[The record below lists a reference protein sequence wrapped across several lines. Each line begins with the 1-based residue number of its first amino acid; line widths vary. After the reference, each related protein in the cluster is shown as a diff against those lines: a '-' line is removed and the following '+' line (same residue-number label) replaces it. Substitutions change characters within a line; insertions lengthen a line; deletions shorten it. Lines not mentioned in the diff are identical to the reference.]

1 MTRTTTDQLPARAAE
16 IAATPP
22 GSDPAVGGRRRSAG
36 GIVPVLAFAGIV
48 VAVMQTL
55 LVPVIKDLPLLLNT
69 APSNATWVMTATLLA
84 GAVSTP
90 IMGRL
95 GDLYGKRRM
104 LLTSLA
110 VMVVGSLVCGFTSD
124 LVTMIVGRAL
134 QGFAMGAI
142 PLGIG
147 IMRDELPR
155 ERLGSA
161 MGLMSSSIGVGGGL
175 ALPAAALVAQ
185 HADWHTLFFGA
196 AGLGV
201 LSMVLTLLV
210 VPEAAVRAQGRF
222 DVAGALGLSAGLVAL
237 LLPLTKGSD
246 WGWGSPTTLI
256 LFGVAVVI
264 LVLWGA
270 MELRLADPLV
280 DLRTTARR
288 EVLLTNLAS
297 ITVGVAFYA
306 ISLVLPQLLQLP
318 TSTGYG
324 LGQSMV
330 VAGLCMA
337 PLGLTMMFV
346 APLYARIAARRGP
359 KVSLL
364 LGMLVIAL
372 GYGAGIG
379 LMNAPWQTVIIAV
392 VVGAGIGLAYSSL
405 PALIIGAVDAS
416 ETGAANGLNTLMRSI
431 GTSVSSAVI
440 GMVLADMSQK
450 TGPVTVPTMAG
461 FRVSFLIAT
470 AAVLVGVALACFL
483 PSQRKASRP
492 TLLAQSTDGAADA
505 VDADGTRGA
514 ARPPAMPAAPLTA
527 TPPVH
532 AAPAAA
538 DDAAES
544 AVPAEAVEPAAPAKA
559 AEPAA
564 PAKAVE
570 PMDAGS
576 AVGLTAA
583 EGQPAPL
590 VKSAPSWARPV
601 TEPDEVR
608 TPPSSGATAASAD
621 PAGFR
626 GRVADTSG
634 GPVPGASIT
643 LIDRQ
648 GRQAGIATADADGH
662 FAVDAP
668 TAGTYVLTGAAP
680 GHTPHAASATY
691 RGEGA
696 ATRVDLVLAG
706 TGRLGGTLLGGTEGT
721 PLAGG
726 SIVVT
731 DAEGAVVART
741 ASGAEGSWDVAP
753 LPPGHYTLVLSAAGH
768 QPQARAVD
776 LSGSAPERQD
786 ARLKPAAT
794 VRGTVRGPNGR
805 PLAEAAVTL
814 VEDDAIAG
822 HTVTG
827 PDGAFA
833 FSGMSGAHYTLTAA
847 GYPPHAVPIS
857 LTAGAHET
865 LDLDLSQPPT
875 AGG

>member
-1 MTRTTTDQLPARAAE
+1 MTRTTTDQLPVRAAE
-16 IAATPP
+16 TAATHP
-22 GSDPAVGGRRRSAG
+22 GADPAVGGRRRSPG

-55 LVPVIKDLPLLLNT
+55 LVPVIKDLPVLLNT

-175 ALPAAALVAQ
+175 ALPVAALVAQ

-201 LSMVLTLLV
+201 LSMALTLLV
-210 VPEAAVRAQGRF
+210 VPETSVRAQGGF

-246 WGWGSPTTLI
+246 WGWGSPTTLV

-264 LVLWGA
+264 LVLWGV

-337 PLGLTMMFV
+337 PLGLTMMLV

-364 LGMLVIAL
+364 LGMLVIAI

-379 LMNAPWQTVIIAV
+379 LMDAAWQTVIIAV

-450 TGPVTVPTMAG
+450 MGPATVPTMSG

-483 PSQRKASRP
+483 PSQRKAVGP
-492 TLLAQSTDGAADA
+492 TLVAQSTDGA
-505 VDADGTRGA
+505 VD
-514 ARPPAMPAAPLTA
+514 
-527 TPPVH
+527 
-532 AAPAAA
+532 
-538 DDAAES
+538 AES
-544 AVPAEAVEPAAPAKA
+544 ADE
-559 AEPAA
+559 
-564 PAKAVE
+564 
-570 PMDAGS
+570 
-576 AVGLTAA
+576 LTAVD
-583 EGQPAPL
+583 GQMEPV

-601 TEPDEVR
+601 TEPHEALTRPTSV
-608 TPPSSGATAASAD
+608 TTTASVDA
-621 PAGFR
+621 AGFR
-626 GRVADTSG
+626 GRVVDASG
-634 GPVPGASIT
+634 SPVPGASIT

-648 GRQAGIATADADGH
+648 GRQAGLATADADGH
-662 FAVDAP
+662 FALDAP
-668 TAGTYVLTGAAP
+668 TAGIYVLTGTAP
-680 GHTPHAASATY
+680 GHTPHAASAAY
-691 RGEGA
+691 RGAGA
-696 ATRVDLVLAG
+696 ATRVDLVLTG
-706 TGRLGGTLLGGTEGT
+706 TGRLGGTLLGGSEGT
-721 PLAGG
+721 PLADG

-731 DAEGAVVART
+731 DAEGGVVART
-741 ASGAEGSWDVAP
+741 TSGVEGAWDISS
-753 LPPGHYTLVLSAAGH
+753 LPPGHYTIVLSAAGH

-776 LSGSAPERQD
+776 LSGGAPERQD
-786 ARLKPAAT
+786 ARLKPTAT
-794 VRGTVRGPNGR
+794 VRGTVRGPHGR
-805 PLAEAAVTL
+805 PVADAAVTL
-814 VEDDAIAG
+814 VEDGTVAG

-833 FSGMSGAHYTLTAA
+833 FSGLSGADYTLTAA
-847 GYPPHAVPIS
+847 GYPPHAAPIS

-865 LDLDLSQPPT
+865 LDLDLDLAQPPIP
-875 AGG
+875 AG

>member
-16 IAATPP
+16 AAATHP
-22 GSDPAVGGRRRSAG
+22 GSDPAVSGRRRFPG

-55 LVPVIKDLPLLLNT
+55 LVPVIKDLPVLLNT

-175 ALPAAALVAQ
+175 ALPVAALVAQ

-201 LSMVLTLLV
+201 LSMGLTLLV
-210 VPEAAVRAQGRF
+210 VPETSVRAQGRF

-256 LFGVAVVI
+256 LFGVGVVI
-264 LVLWGA
+264 LVLWGV

-337 PLGLTMMFV
+337 PLGLTMMLV

-364 LGMLVIAL
+364 LGMLVIAI

-379 LMNAPWQTVIIAV
+379 LMDAAWQTVIIAV

-450 TGPVTVPTMAG
+450 MGPATVPTMAG

-483 PSQRKASRP
+483 PSQRKAAGP
-492 TLLAQSTDGAADA
+492 TLVAESTDGA
-505 VDADGTRGA
+505 VD
-514 ARPPAMPAAPLTA
+514 
-527 TPPVH
+527 
-532 AAPAAA
+532 
-538 DDAAES
+538 AES
-544 AVPAEAVEPAAPAKA
+544 AVELTSVDGQMEPLA
-559 AEPAA
+559 
-564 PAKAVE
+564 
-570 PMDAGS
+570 
-576 AVGLTAA
+576 
-583 EGQPAPL
+583 
-590 VKSAPSWARPV
+590 KSAPSWARPV
-601 TEPDEVR
+601 TEPHQALTR
-608 TPPSSGATAASAD
+608 PTPEATTASVDAV
-621 PAGFR
+621 GFR

-634 GPVPGASIT
+634 SPVPGASIT

-648 GRQAGIATADADGH
+648 GRQAGLATADADGH
-662 FAVDAP
+662 FTLDAP

-691 RGEGA
+691 RGAGA
-696 ATRVDLVLAG
+696 ATRVDLVLTG
-706 TGRLGGTLLGGTEGT
+706 TGRLGGTMLGGAEGT
-721 PLAGG
+721 PLADG

-741 ASGAEGSWDVAP
+741 ASGADGAWDISS
-753 LPPGHYTLVLSAAGH
+753 LPPGHYTVVLSAAGH

-776 LSGSAPERQD
+776 LSGGAPERQD
-786 ARLKPAAT
+786 ARLQPTAT
-794 VRGTVRGPNGR
+794 VRGTVRGPHGR
-805 PLAEAAVTL
+805 PVTDAAVTL
-814 VEDDAIAG
+814 VEDGTVAG

-833 FSGMSGAHYTLTAA
+833 FSGLSGADYTLTAA
-847 GYPPHAVPIS
+847 GYPPHTAPIS
-857 LTAGAHET
+857 LTAGTHET
-865 LDLDLSQPPT
+865 LDLELDLAQPPIP
-875 AGG
+875 GG